1 MVWRIS
7 LALVFEFI
15 LQKAAVI
22 KAKFLPKVIKQLS
35 WWGRPGVG
43 GRCFS

>member
-15 LQKAAVI
+15 LQKAAVLTKNDQTAVTVG
-22 KAKFLPKVIKQLS
+22 KA
-35 WWGRPGVG
+35 WGRGEMLQL
-43 GRCFS
+43 R